1 MTQPTPCSGTGHDE
15 FDFWVGGWELSWPAE
30 QMGGA
35 PEERGSG
42 RNRVERVLNGCV
54 IEENFSADD
63 GSFRG
68 HSMSVFDAD
77 AGLWRQTWV
86 DSSAGYIVLTGRFK
100 DGRMIL
106 STEPR
111 ERDGQIVV
119 NRMVFRDITRD
130 SLRWDWQG
138 SRDGG
143 ETWTDLWNI
152 EYNRIAD

>member
-1 MTQPTPCSGTGHDE
+1 MAQPTPCADVGHDQFE
-15 FDFWVGGWELSWPAE
+15 FWVGEWELSWPAE

-35 PEERGSG
+35 PGERGTG
-42 RNRVERVLNGCV
+42 RNKIARVLNGCV
-54 IEENFSADD
+54 IEENFSVED

-68 HSMSVFDAD
+68 HSVSVFDAS
-77 AGLWRQTWV
+77 AGMWRQTWV
-86 DSSAGYIVLTGRFK
+86 DSSAGYIVLTGRFQ

-111 ERDGQIVV
+111 ERDGQVAV
-119 NRMVFRDITRD
+119 NRMVFRDITGD

-138 SRDGG
+138 SRDRG

-152 EYNRIAD
+152 EYNRISG